1 MKNISKIKTKIIAGI
16 LSVITI
22 VSIGAMCVTT
32 CGAAE
37 ARPTITYAA
46 RPHLWDGINTAR

>member
-1 MKNISKIKTKIIAGI
+1 MKKTSKIKTELIAGT
-16 LSVITI
+16 LSAVTI
-22 VSIGAMCVTT
+22 VSVGAMCVTT